1 MKFVEEIREE
11 LRKMEKGEVFL
22 FIISLLSR
30 QKTLFDKI
38 ASINNWCE
46 NEIIS
51 SVYNEVKKNV
61 LVPEN
66 FTYECDIDRTDIE
79 YLGWCS

>member
-38 ASINNWCE
+38 ASINNC
-46 NEIIS
+46 
-51 SVYNEVKKNV
+51 
-61 LVPEN
+61 
-66 FTYECDIDRTDIE
+66 
-79 YLGWCS
+79 G